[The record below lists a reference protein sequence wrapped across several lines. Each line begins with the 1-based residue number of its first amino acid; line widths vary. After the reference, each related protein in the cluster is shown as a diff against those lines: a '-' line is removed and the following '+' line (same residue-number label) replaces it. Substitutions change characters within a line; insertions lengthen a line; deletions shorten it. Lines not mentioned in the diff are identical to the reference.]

1 MSSNSTTKRAA
12 ARKPPNKHQPTKAE
26 MEEVIVIPATL
37 DQLAGAVLAGG
48 APRREPTPE
57 EAQRIVEITEGG

>member
-1 MSSNSTTKRAA
+1 MTEKPRKQ
-12 ARKPPNKHQPTKAE
+12 RKPPNKHQPTKAE

-48 APRREPTPE
+48 APRREDEHERTK
-57 EAQRIVEITEGG
+57 QK